1 MLPRGTHDVVFQRD
15 STDGVAYAV
24 WFPATR
30 TGPRM
35 TFAGYFG
42 SADQDFRATMTRTGV
57 LPDEADALMRART
70 LASSIGTRARGS
82 HDVVLLAQ
90 GNAQDAQ
97 DQAILAEFLATHGV
111 VVITAPSPML
121 RTPMTNVAEVAKFAE
136 RQAEELEIARRAATR
151 RLGLATGKVFV
162 AGHSFG
168 ARAALF
174 YAMQHAGVAGIISL
188 DGGIGTSVGIDVMR
202 RSRVFDSLRV
212 LPPILHVYETQDA
225 FLSPQLD
232 FLLSLKTQRL
242 ELVRLDVLRHVHFT
256 SVGFA
261 AAFVPSLA
269 TATRANAQLE
279 QALGQLGQSILGFVT
294 RIRSEQ

>member
-1 MLPRGTHDVVFQRD
+1 
-15 STDGVAYAV
+15 
-24 WFPATR
+24 
-30 TGPRM
+30 M

-42 SADQDFRATMTRTGV
+42 TAAQDFRSTMTRAGV

-70 LASSIGTRARGS
+70 LASSTGTRAVGT

-90 GNAQDAQ
+90 GNGHDAQ
-97 DQAILAEFLATHGV
+97 DQAILAEFLATHGL
-111 VVITAPSPML
+111 VVITTPSPML

-136 RQAEELEIARRAATR
+136 RQAEELEIARSAATR
-151 RLGLATGKVFV
+151 RLGLASGKVFV

-202 RSRVFDSLRV
+202 GSRMFDSLRV
-212 LPPILHVYETQDA
+212 LPPILHAYETQDA

-232 FLLSLKTQRL
+232 FLLGLKTQRL
-242 ELVRLDVLRHVHFT
+242 ELVRLDALHHAHFT

-269 TATRANAQLE
+269 TATRANEQLE
-279 QALGQLGQSILGFVT
+279 PSLRQLGQSVLGFVT
-294 RIRSEQ
+294 RIRTEK